1 MWGGFCK
8 FAVVTIQDL
17 DIVMLLRYVLTS
29 HELWGSSCVGI
40 CALLLAWVF
49 ALCFLRG
56 YLRFASC
63 VGICASR
70 GVLTLMTANWPLM
83 VVNAF
88 WLALLAMVVNALW
101 VWRAMVINGF
111 ATALLWKLSLMLR
124 ASHAVGRFVG
134 LCAS

>member
-1 MWGGFCK
+1 MN
-8 FAVVTIQDL
+8 QDL
-17 DIVMLLRYVLTS
+17 DIGMLLRYVLTS
-29 HELWGSSCVGI
+29 HELWGSSCLGI